1 MKKTYMPPMTE
12 VTEVDMTQQLLTISG
27 GDKGI
32 DYGGVDEDGVLEPA
46 SRDDFPLDIKGLIG
60 L

>member
-1 MKKTYMPPMTE
+1 MPPMTE